1 MEICSPLGA
10 EVMAGGMICVALG
23 EADLSDLELIP
34 LSEQWATGLDRCPGS
49 TVPHWYAG
57 SWGRAWHEK
66 WSCVKSS

>member
-1 MEICSPLGA
+1 M
-10 EVMAGGMICVALG
+10 ALG